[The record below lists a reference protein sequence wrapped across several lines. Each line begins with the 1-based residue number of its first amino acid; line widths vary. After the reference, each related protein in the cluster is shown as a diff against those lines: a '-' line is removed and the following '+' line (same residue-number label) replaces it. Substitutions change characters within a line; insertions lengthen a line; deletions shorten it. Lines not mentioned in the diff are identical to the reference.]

1 MFWRAA
7 RPRRRSVWH
16 ISCKMRMLHLLLV
29 GLLALLQM
37 ASAQFQF
44 EMEGDMM
51 QEMFGGGGG
60 GGTHL
65 LLCIL
70 ETW

>member
-1 MFWRAA
+1 
-7 RPRRRSVWH
+7 
-16 ISCKMRMLHLLLV
+16 MRMLHLLLV

-60 GGTHL
+60 GGGTHL